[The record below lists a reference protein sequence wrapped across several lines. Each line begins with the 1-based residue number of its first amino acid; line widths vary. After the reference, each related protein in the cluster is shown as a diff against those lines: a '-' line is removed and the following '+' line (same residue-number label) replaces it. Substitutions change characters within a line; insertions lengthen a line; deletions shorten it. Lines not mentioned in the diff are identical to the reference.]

1 MNNLNSSSHTNVKT
15 VIQDFVRE
23 NEQCV
28 LERFTEGVLEAVIG
42 DSADEGYSTGLR
54 KLYMVVLSWRRNK
67 ASAHFNIKRTDAL
80 LTEYYIQIRS
90 RQVIFTSWQREN
102 AKEAKAAQSF
112 EALEKQMAVIKD
124 INAPALPTLR
134 AKQ

>member
-67 ASAHFNIKRTDAL
+67 ASAHFNIKRFF
-80 LTEYYIQIRS
+80 S
-90 RQVIFTSWQREN
+90 S
-102 AKEAKAAQSF
+102 
-112 EALEKQMAVIKD
+112 
-124 INAPALPTLR
+124 INKCLINNPLGMHFHISM
-134 AKQ
+134 QGS